1 MLPVLLIASLVGMG
15 FAQSSGQSTS
25 LLQDPPA
32 DEKEEDGPI
41 QDNSFLLE
49 EAYNQEYGVVQHISG
64 FQRLWESKQWAYNFT
79 QEWPVNPRPRH
90 QLSFTIP
97 FLSAGDSLGGGIG
110 DIALN
115 YRYQLVGDGKA
126 RVAFA
131 PRFSLLLPTGNHRL
145 GRGSGAVGLQG
156 NLPLSVTVSKKLVT
170 HWNLG
175 TTIVPNAKGVPGE
188 EATTHGYNLGQSFI
202 WLAHSRFNVMFET
215 VWNGSEAVAGQ
226 GQTARG
232 HSLFINP
239 GIRWAHDLSSGLQI
253 VPGIAVPIGIGPS
266 SGEKGIFFYLSFEH
280 PFKKV
285 K

>member
-1 MLPVLLIASLVGMG
+1 MSLVGMG
-15 FAQSSGQSTS
+15 FAQSPEQAAPQPQGPSA
-25 LLQDPPA
+25 P
-32 DEKEEDGPI
+32 DEEESPI

-49 EAYNQEYGVVQHISG
+49 EAYNQEYGVVQHISA

-90 QLSFTIP
+90 QLSYTLP
-97 FLSAGDSLGGGIG
+97 FVSAGGALGSGIG

-145 GRGSGAVGLQG
+145 GRGSGAVGFQG
-156 NLPLSVTVSKKLVT
+156 NLPLSVAVSKKLVT

-175 TTIVPNAKGVPGE
+175 TTIVPNAKGAPGE

-215 VWNGSEAVAGQ
+215 VWNGSEAVVGQ
-226 GQTARG
+226 GQTARV

-239 GIRWAHDLSSGLQI
+239 GIRWAHNFRSGLQI

-266 SGEKGIFFYLSFEH
+266 SGEKGIFLYLSFEH